1 MKRGD
6 EMVRHKQAKPEMLT
20 KKPRRLRRRWVCLL
34 VLISLGCWIG
44 FRIEQNIP
52 PTLNALAE
60 YECRSFCLETV
71 NRAVQQALEEDPSLG
86 DEMYTYDKDVQGSIL
101 AVRANPQAMSR
112 AQLVLTRAVSEGLG
126 ARQEMILN
134 VPVGTLLGGKVTAER
149 GPEVEFH
156 YLRDAYVT
164 SSVDSSVTHA
174 GINQTELDVTITFYA
189 TMGAMFG
196 GHTTQ
201 VEVEHQIFLA
211 QILLAGDVP
220 QVYAGGQT
228 SG

>member
-1 MKRGD
+1 MIRRKQTTAEIQPKR
-6 EMVRHKQAKPEMLT
+6 
-20 KKPRRLRRRWVCLL
+20 PRRLRRRWVCLL
-34 VLISLGCWIG
+34 ALVSLGCWLG
-44 FRIEQNIP
+44 FRVEQNIP

-60 YECRSFCLETV
+60 YECRSFCLDAI
-71 NRAVQQALEEDPSLG
+71 NRAVQQMMEEDPTLG
-86 DEMYTYDKDVQGSIL
+86 DEMYTYDKDAQGNIL

-112 AQLVLTRAVSEGLG
+112 AQLALTRAVSEELG
-126 ARQEMILN
+126 PRQEKILN
-134 VPVGTLLGGKVTAER
+134 VPVGTLLGWKVTAER
-149 GPEVEFH
+149 GPEMEFH
-156 YLRDAYVT
+156 YLQDAYVT

-220 QVYAGGQT
+220 QVYAGG
-228 SG
+228 GAAG